1 MDIVSGLA
9 ALGQAVQIVKDLQ
22 SIEHK
27 LDSAVIKAKMAELYG
42 SLADAKIALTDA
54 REIIHKKDQQI
65 SELQAN
71 IDALALGD
79 NCPLCQDGRLKIT
92 ASRPHPDLGTFGVQE
107 RTVTCENTSCNHS
120 EKRLYDPQKA
130 KS

>member
-9 ALGQAVQIVKDLQ
+9 ALGQAVKIVKDLQ
-22 SIEHK
+22 SINDK
-27 LDSAVIKAKMAELYG
+27 FDSAVIKTKMAELYG

-54 REIIHKKDQQI
+54 RETIHKKAQEI
-65 SELQAN
+65 SELQAK
-71 IDALALGD
+71 IDALTSGD

-107 RTVTCENTSCNHS
+107 RTITCQNSSCNHA
-120 EKRLYDPQKA
+120 EKRLYVPQKA